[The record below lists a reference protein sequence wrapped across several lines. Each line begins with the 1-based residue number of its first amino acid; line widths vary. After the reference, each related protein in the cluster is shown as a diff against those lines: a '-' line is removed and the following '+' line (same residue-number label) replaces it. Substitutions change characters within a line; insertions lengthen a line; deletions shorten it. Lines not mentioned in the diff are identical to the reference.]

1 MNRAFVREYYGD
13 DGDPGKIL
21 GQSLFGLEKG
31 HPPVVIVG
39 VLADGRQ
46 VNVAEPSQPEMEVCL
61 PQVTPVSMFYNAAEG
76 RAMDLA
82 VRTDRSP
89 AMMIPELRDI
99 MRTASPDLTSSTFST
114 MDQIVEDSFGSQN
127 LAAELLEIFG
137 CSALLLCLTG
147 IYGLLVYLVAQ
158 RRREMGLRIALG
170 ARQWNVMGLILRQ
183 AAWMLVAGLGCG
195 LAIAYLATAALRTLL
210 YGVKANDPWSMGG
223 AALVM
228 LLGGLVAALV
238 PACRAARVN
247 PMEALRAE

>member
-1 MNRAFVREYYGD
+1 
-13 DGDPGKIL
+13 
-21 GQSLFGLEKG
+21 
-31 HPPVVIVG
+31 
-39 VLADGRQ
+39 
-46 VNVAEPSQPEMEVCL
+46 
-61 PQVTPVSMFYNAAEG
+61 
-76 RAMDLA
+76 
-82 VRTDRSP
+82 
-89 AMMIPELRDI
+89 MMIPELRDI

-137 CSALLLCLTG
+137 GSALLLCLTG
-147 IYGLLVYLVAQ
+147 IYGLLAYLVAQ

-238 PACRAARVN
+238 PARRAARVN